1 VVPGRKHT
9 KCHFGAYRRICPLI
23 AVEIGGIELVDGEI
37 GLRPGSGESENPKM
51 EEHAEAPINEIT
63 LDLLPSPAA
72 SAVGGGPRVG
82 IGNG

>member
-1 VVPGRKHT
+1 
-9 KCHFGAYRRICPLI
+9 
-23 AVEIGGIELVDGEI
+23 
-37 GLRPGSGESENPKM
+37 M